1 MCENIL
7 HTIDLRSV
15 TSIGSNVAGT
25 AADSVFAAEFLAAGV
40 VVFADHVISSAD
52 FKRSP
57 FDEINGQ
64 FFAGVGIQAL
74 HRGTRYMHL
83 LGALLLGETDIVDQP
98 DRLVFF
104 EGKGHYLHVVLIIG
118 VFCIK
123 VIIFWKAAN
132 PLAFFWS
139 CHKLSSFHV
148 DSALCECSITALIY
162 IISLFSG
169 RGTGKTDFYQKI
181 FLKVVIN
188 RFTQVRIC
196 VIISIVHEFMKLNG
210 FLRQAEKA
218 VYQNICR

>member
-1 MCENIL
+1 M

-118 VFCIK
+118 
-123 VIIFWKAAN
+123 W
-132 PLAFFWS
+132 L
-139 CHKLSSFHV
+139 
-148 DSALCECSITALIY
+148 
-162 IISLFSG
+162 
-169 RGTGKTDFYQKI
+169 
-181 FLKVVIN
+181 
-188 RFTQVRIC
+188 
-196 VIISIVHEFMKLNG
+196 
-210 FLRQAEKA
+210 
-218 VYQNICR
+218 

>member
-1 MCENIL
+1 
-7 HTIDLRSV
+7 
-15 TSIGSNVAGT
+15 
-25 AADSVFAAEFLAAGV
+25 
-40 VVFADHVISSAD
+40 
-52 FKRSP
+52 
-57 FDEINGQ
+57 
-64 FFAGVGIQAL
+64 
-74 HRGTRYMHL
+74 MHL

-181 FLKVVIN
+181 FLKVVRN

>member
-1 MCENIL
+1 M
-7 HTIDLRSV
+7 

-98 DRLVFF
+98 DRISYSSRVRVITCM
-104 EGKGHYLHVVLIIG
+104 VVLIIG

-181 FLKVVIN
+181 FLKVVRN